1 MFNFFIMNILKEYR
15 IIPIEETFDTIKL
28 LCPKNVDMSLIE
40 EIRFITGKEI
50 IPQFIAPDEFSQ
62 ILQKKLSEEEIQ
74 IEDKSEE
81 LYTSQDILFDDES
94 APAVSFVNSIIIKAV
109 TLDASDI
116 HFEPYENKVQV
127 RLRLDGV
134 LQNYNIIPVSLY
146 ESIVSRVKVLSNL
159 DVAEKRMPQDGKIRV
174 KVASKDIDIRVSV
187 VPTTYGE
194 RVVLRLLPKT
204 EKVLSLEELGLI
216 DEDLTKVKGLAKKP
230 YGIILST
237 GPTGSGKT
245 TTLYSILMKIRS
257 PNRNIITIEDP
268 PEYQIEGVS
277 QIQVNPKVGL
287 TFAQGLRAI
296 LRQDPDVIMIGE
308 IRDSETAQIAVQ
320 SALTGHL
327 VLTTLHTNDAP
338 SAVARLADL
347 GVEPF
352 LLSSSLEGIIAQRL
366 VRRICQNCK
375 VSYEPSQEELS
386 ELGIKNRYIFYKG
399 TGCNECMNTGYKG
412 RIGIFEVLEI
422 DENLKK
428 TIIKT
433 QDANLL
439 REEAKKR
446 GFSVMFEDA
455 LKKVIQGITTAEEV
469 LMAIKA
475 QENV

>member
-1 MFNFFIMNILKEYR
+1 MNILKEYR
-15 IIPIEETFDTIKL
+15 IIPLEETPETLKI

-40 EIRFITGKEI
+40 EIRFLTGKEI
-50 IPQFIAPDEFSQ
+50 IPQLIAPDEFSQ
-62 ILQKKLSEEEIQ
+62 ILQKRLSEEEIQ
-74 IEDKSEE
+74 IEEKSDE
-81 LYTSQDILFDDES
+81 LYTSQDILFADES
-94 APAVSFVNSIIIKAV
+94 APAVSFVNAIIIKAV
-109 TLDASDI
+109 TLNASDI

-134 LQNYNIIPVSLY
+134 LHNYNIIPVSLY

-159 DVAEKRMPQDGKIRV
+159 DVAEKRMPQDGKIRI
-174 KVASKDIDIRVSV
+174 KVASTEIDIRVSV

-194 RVVLRLLPKT
+194 RVVLRLLPKSG
-204 EKVLSLEELGLI
+204 KVLSLEELGLI
-216 DEDLTKVKGLAKKP
+216 DDDLLKVKRLSKKP

-338 SAVARLADL
+338 SAIARLADL
-347 GVEPF
+347 AVEPF

-366 VRRICQNCK
+366 VRRICPYCK
-375 VSYEPSQEELS
+375 VSYEPTQEELS
-386 ELGIKNRYIFYKG
+386 ELGIEGKYNFYRG
-399 TGCNECMNTGYKG
+399 IGCDKCMNTGYRG

-422 DENLKK
+422 DESLKK

-433 QDANLL
+433 QDANVL
-439 REEAKKR
+439 REEAKQK
-446 GFSVMFEDA
+446 GFTAMFEDA
-455 LKKVIQGITTAEEV
+455 LKKVIQGITTAEEI

-475 QENV
+475 GENV

>member
-1 MFNFFIMNILKEYR
+1 MDILKEYR
-15 IIPIEETFDTIKL
+15 IIPLEETQKTLKL
-28 LCPKNVDMSLIE
+28 LCPKNIDVSVIE
-40 EIRFITGKEI
+40 EIRFLSGKEV
-50 IPQFIAPDEFSQ
+50 IPQLIEPDEFSQ
-62 ILQKKLSEEEIQ
+62 IFQKKISEEEIQ
-74 IEDKSEE
+74 IEDISEE
-81 LYTSQDILFDDES
+81 LYSSQDILFDNES

-134 LQNYNIIPVSLY
+134 LQNYNIIPFSLY

-159 DVAEKRMPQDGKIRV
+159 DVAEKRMPQDGKIRI
-174 KVASKDIDIRVSV
+174 KVASKDIDIRVSI

-194 RVVLRLLPKT
+194 RVVLRLLPKAG
-204 EKVLSLEELGLI
+204 KVLSLEELGLI
-216 DEDLTKVKGLAKKP
+216 DDDLAKVKRLAKKP

-257 PNRNIITIEDP
+257 PKRNIITIEDP

-338 SAVARLADL
+338 AAIARLADL

-366 VRRICQNCK
+366 VRRICPKCK
-375 VSYEPSQEELS
+375 ISYEPSQEELS
-386 ELGIKNRYIFYKG
+386 ELGIQNKYTFYRG
-399 TGCNECMNTGYKG
+399 TGCEECMNTGYRG

-422 DENLKK
+422 DENLKR

-433 QDANLL
+433 QDANVLK
-439 REEAKKR
+439 EEAKKR
-446 GFSVMFEDA
+446 GFTVMFEDA
-455 LKKVIQGITTAEEV
+455 LKKVIQGITTAEEI
-469 LMAIKA
+469 LIAIKA
-475 QENV
+475 GENV